1 MAENQNSYLIMRE
14 NWPYVVTLLIA
25 WLTADLLVPVV
36 CRFAHKVGKVDK
48 PGTRKIHTAPI
59 PRMGGIAICLGFFLS
74 LLGIEYLHPGYFSL
88 LPGEWKGMMLGGIMI
103 FMLGLTDDL
112 LDIPAKVKLA
122 GQIVAAAT
130 AFWFGVK
137 LSFIS
142 NPMGGLFLFPEWL
155 SFILT
160 VFWLVGITNTIN
172 LIDGLDGLAGGVST
186 IAGLTLF
193 MLALERNQ
201 GLSALVAIALVGG
214 TIGFLRYNFN
224 PAKIFMGDCG
234 SLFLGFMLG
243 SLSLTGAMK
252 VAATVA
258 VFLPIL
264 ILGIPIFDTAFAI
277 VRRLATG
284 KPIFQADRGHLH
296 HRLLNIGLSQR
307 RAVLLIYGFSTL
319 LGGIALYLVKYSQA
333 KVLIM
338 VSLMLMLWGLI
349 DLRHFWPHRSEESS

>member
-1 MAENQNSYLIMRE
+1 MRE
-14 NWPYVVTLLIA
+14 NWPYVVTFLMA
-25 WLTADLLVPVV
+25 WLSADLLVPVV
-36 CRFAHKVGKVDK
+36 RSFAYKVGKVDK
-48 PGTRKIHTAPI
+48 PGTRKIHTNPI
-59 PRMGGIAICLGFFLS
+59 PRMGGIAICLGFFIS
-74 LLGIEYLHPGYFSL
+74 LLGIEYLRPGYFSL
-88 LPGEWKGMMLGGIMI
+88 LPSEWKGIVLGGILI
-103 FMLGLTDDL
+103 FIVGLIDDL
-112 LDIPAKVKLA
+112 FDMPAKIKLL
-122 GQIVAAAT
+122 GQIAAASV

-142 NPMGGLFLFPEWL
+142 NPMGGLILFPDWL
-155 SFILT
+155 SFALT
-160 VFWLVGITNTIN
+160 VFWLVAITNTIN

-186 IAGLTLF
+186 IAGITLF

-201 GLSALVAIALVGG
+201 GLSALIAIALVGG
-214 TIGFLRYNFN
+214 TMGFLRYNFN

-277 VRRLATG
+277 VRRLVTR

-307 RAVLLIYGFSTL
+307 RAVLLIYGFSTF
-319 LGGIALYLVKYSQA
+319 LGGLALYLVKYSQA
-333 KVLIM
+333 KVLII
-338 VSLMLMLWGLI
+338 VSLMMILWGVV
-349 DLRHFWPHRSEESS
+349 DLRSFWPAKRSSESS